1 MKLFS
6 VGGALIAVA
15 LFLFLNS
22 AFIVKQTEQALVM
35 QFGKFVREEKNAG
48 IYFKTPF
55 LQNVE
60 YFDKRLL
67 DFDANP
73 NEVIAADQKR
83 LIVDAFIR
91 YKITNPLLFKQT
103 VGNEMTM
110 RSRLNSI
117 LESSLRQVL
126 GSVPLSAVLSEKRA
140 EIMSDIRNLVNLQA
154 MGAKVEGTTETASI
168 ATGGFGIEVVDV
180 RIKRADLPPANSEG
194 IYKRMQ
200 TEREREAKEFRAKGS
215 EDAQKIRSQADKE
228 RTILLAEAKKK
239 AEITRGEG
247 DGTATKI
254 FADSFGKDEE
264 FFQFYRSMQAYKKT
278 LDKKDTTIMMSPDNE
293 FLQYMEKGEI
303 STSR

>member
-1 MKLFS
+1 MKILSIGGVILAVLLLILSGS
-6 VGGALIAVA
+6 VFV
-15 LFLFLNS
+15 
-22 AFIVKQTEQALVM
+22 VTQTEQALVL
-35 QFGKFVREEKNAG
+35 QFGKPVRVIKEAG
-48 IYFKTPF
+48 LNFKTPF
-55 LQNVE
+55 VQNVE
-60 YFDKRLL
+60 YFDNRLL
-67 DFDANP
+67 DFDAQS
-73 NEVIAADQKR
+73 NEVIASDQKR
-83 LIVDAFIR
+83 LIVDAFVR
-91 YKITNPLLFKQT
+91 YRITDPLRFKQT
-103 VGNEMTM
+103 VGNEITM

-126 GSVPLSAVLSEKRA
+126 GSVPLSAVLSEKRS
-140 EIMSDIRNLVNLQA
+140 EIMADIRNIVNMQA
-154 MGAKVEGTTETASI
+154 MGTKIEGGADNITK
-168 ATGGFGIEVVDV
+168 GGFGIEVVDV

-239 AEITRGEG
+239 SEITRGEG

-254 FADSFGKDEE
+254 FADSFGKDQD

-293 FLQYMEKGEI
+293 FLKYMEKGEG
-303 STSR
+303 SAPR

>member
-1 MKLFS
+1 MKALHVTATLF
-6 VGGALIAVA
+6 AAA
-15 LFLFLNS
+15 LFILFNS
-22 AFIVKQTEQALVM
+22 AFIVNQTEQALIL
-35 QFGKFVREEKNAG
+35 QFGKPVRVIKEAG
-48 IYFKTPF
+48 LNFKTPF
-55 LQNVE
+55 VQNVE

-67 DFDANP
+67 DFDAEP
-73 NEVIAADQKR
+73 NEVIASDQKR
-83 LIVDAFIR
+83 LIVDAFMR
-91 YKITNPLLFKQT
+91 YRITDPLRFKQT
-103 VGNEMTM
+103 VGNEATM

-140 EIMSDIRNLVNLQA
+140 EIMANIRNIVNMQA
-154 MGAKVEGTTETASI
+154 MGAKVEGGADNITK
-168 ATGGFGIEVVDV
+168 GGFGIEVVDV

-200 TEREREAKEFRAKGS
+200 TEREREAKEFRAKGA

-254 FADSFGKDEE
+254 FADSFGKDQD
-264 FFQFYRSMQAYKKT
+264 FFQFYRSMQAYRNA

-293 FLQYMEKGEI
+293 FLKFMEKGEGQ
-303 STSR
+303 TSR